1 MKILDRYIIK
11 KFLGTFIFA
20 IVLII
25 GIAVLF
31 DLTEK
36 MDDFIEKKAPIKAI
50 IFEYYLNFIPFY
62 VNLFMFLFIFIAVI
76 FFTSKMAGNSE
87 IIAIISSGVSFNRLM
102 YPYFLSALILGIFSF
117 FLTNF
122 IIPPANK
129 VRLNFENIYINGT
142 YYNEERNIH
151 RQIEPGTFIFMESF
165 NTINNTGYKFSIE
178 KFQNKELKYKMMS
191 DFIRWDS
198 AKGTWNINI
207 YQVRKINGLHETLY
221 HGRSLDTSLAISP
234 NDFKRRDTDK
244 ATMNFLQ
251 LNQFIKEQT
260 MRGETNISSYLIEKH
275 QRLAFPFSAFILT
288 LIGVSI
294 SSRKTRGGVGVHIGI
309 GLILSLSYLLFMQV
323 SQQFSIKGNLS
334 PALSAWIPNI
344 IFTFIGAYLYKTA
357 PK

>member
-20 IVLII
+20 IILII

-36 MDDFIEKKAPIKAI
+36 MDDFIEKKAPLHAI

-76 FFTSKMAGNSE
+76 FFTSKMAGNTE

-102 YPYFLSALILGIFSF
+102 YPYFLSALVLGIFSF
-117 FLTNF
+117 LLTNF

-129 VRLNFENIYINGT
+129 IRLKFENTYINGT
-142 YYNEERNIH
+142 YYNDERNIH
-151 RQIEPGTFIFMESF
+151 RQIEPGTYIFMESF
-165 NTINNTGYKFSIE
+165 NTMNNTGYKFSIE
-178 KFQNKELKYKMMS
+178 KFEDKKLKYKLMS
-191 DFIRWDS
+191 NYIRWDS
-198 AKGTWNINI
+198 AKNVWNINQ
-207 YQVRKINGLHETLY
+207 YYTRKINGLHETVK
-221 HGRSLDTSLAISP
+221 HGNSMDTALALSP
-234 NDFKRRDTDK
+234 EDFKHRDTDK
-244 ATMNFLQ
+244 ATMNIFQ
-251 LNQFIKEQT
+251 LNRFIKEQT
-260 MRGETNISSYLIEKH
+260 MRGETNISSYLIEKY

-309 GLILSLSYLLFMQV
+309 GLIISLSYLLFMQI
-323 SQQFSIKGNLS
+323 SQQFSIKGTLS

-344 IFTFIGAYLYKTA
+344 IFAFIGAYLYKTA